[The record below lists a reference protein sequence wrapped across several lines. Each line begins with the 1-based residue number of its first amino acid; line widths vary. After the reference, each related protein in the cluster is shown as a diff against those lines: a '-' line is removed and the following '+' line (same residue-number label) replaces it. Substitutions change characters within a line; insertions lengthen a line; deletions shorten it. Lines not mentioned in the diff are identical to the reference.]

1 MLKYLFAQPQSIKT
15 ALLAVALFSVCG
27 CGNGEK
33 MCTLRG
39 TVTYGSEAVTEGTV
53 TFEESENRTTFQ
65 AVLSPEGKY
74 SVRVA
79 PGKYKIMV
87 EPPMVA
93 ETRGSDAG
101 QTYKKVNNIPNN
113 FRISDKT
120 PLTSTVDADAT
131 LDFNLKK

>member
-1 MLKYLFAQPQSIKT
+1 MLKYLFAQPRSKT

-33 MCTLRG
+33 MCKLRG

-101 QTYKKVNNIPNN
+101 QTYKKVSNIPNN